1 MITKGRLTKR
11 MFLWTNILLA
21 ALFANVLL
29 FAPALRMGGPFAA
42 GLATGIAS
50 GWLIFFIAGSRELRR
65 PGRTF
70 DERTVALAGRA
81 ASFAFWAM
89 ILALAL
95 MTALMR
101 SELLSIAIG
110 AQELAGLLMNLGL
123 IAWVAAWAVLTR
135 LR

>member
-1 MITKGRLTKR
+1 MITKGKLTKR

-29 FAPALRMGGPFAA
+29 FAPALRMGGAFSA
-42 GLATGIAS
+42 GLATGIAV
-50 GWLIFFIAGSRELRR
+50 GWLIFFVAGSRELRK

-81 ASFAFWAM
+81 ASFAFWVM

-95 MTALMR
+95 TTALLR
-101 SELLSIAIG
+101 SEIFSIAIG
-110 AQELAGLLMNLGL
+110 AQELAGLLMNLGVV
-123 IAWVAAWAVLTR
+123 AWVAAWALLSR